1 MTGNEWSEVRW
12 GKRCLHSVG
21 LLISILRPPFNCESR
36 MILTGRNHILS
47 HTDLK
52 KDRWSGEKP
61 MVVPTRDRQ
70 LIGVIPPLVKPRV
83 DERRYISEQI
93 ISPAKYE
100 SSPSPTVN
108 VLLATKGALFESKIK
123 AERPQTPFASVEV
136 VARPTPK
143 PFKGL
148 VPTPTPPST
157 PRPILRATAD
167 PKKLLS
173 QRIIFLNDH
182 TGNCK
187 FGSTVGAASSLQAL
201 VKLY

>member
-1 MTGNEWSEVRW
+1 
-12 GKRCLHSVG
+12 
-21 LLISILRPPFNCESR
+21 

-61 MVVPTRDRQ
+61 MVPTRDRQ
-70 LIGVIPPLVKPRV
+70 LVSVIPPLVKPRV
-83 DERRYISEQI
+83 DERRFISEQV
-93 ISPAKYE
+93 ISPTEYE
-100 SSPSPTVN
+100 SGPGPTLN

-123 AERPQTPFASVEV
+123 AERPLTPFDSVEV
-136 VARPTPK
+136 AARPSPK
-143 PFKGL
+143 PFKVL

-187 FGSTVGAASSLQAL
+187 FGSTCGAASSLQAL
-201 VKLY
+201 VKLN